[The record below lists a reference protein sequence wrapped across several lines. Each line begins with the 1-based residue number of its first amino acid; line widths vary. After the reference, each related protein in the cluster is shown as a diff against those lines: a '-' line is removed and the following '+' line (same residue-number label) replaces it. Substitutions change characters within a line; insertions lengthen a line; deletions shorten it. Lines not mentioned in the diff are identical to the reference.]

1 MTMQRTATRAA
12 TIAFAALF
20 AAGCTASAPRQQAPA
35 TQAAAAPAAAAA
47 AAPAAPQD
55 EATVLAAAGPQTTGA
70 RRLSGEEYRR
80 LVAGNT
86 LVRQTA
92 GGGTMMIHL
101 ARDGRQTLR
110 LTNAS
115 GQTGGDQGRQEIGGD
130 RVCSRWERIEP
141 GRQTCFAWFVRGGT
155 LIAVDLSGRFTP
167 VEYQVRRGA
176 MPAI

>member
-1 MTMQRTATRAA
+1 MTTPRHATMAA
-12 TIAFAALF
+12 TLAVAAIF
-20 AAGCTASAPRQQAPA
+20 AAGCTTTEPRQQAAA
-35 TQAAAAPAAAAA
+35 TQAAAAPPAA

-55 EATVLAAAGPQTTGA
+55 EATVLAAAASHTSGA

-110 LTNAS
+110 LTNAA
-115 GQTGGDQGRQEIGGD
+115 GQSGGDQGEQQIAAD

-167 VEYQVRRGA
+167 VEYQIRRGA
-176 MPAI
+176 LPAI